1 MCEPAARKPEG
12 RSRAVWVVP
21 SLKLLHQKVAVCTS
35 PLCAC
40 TLPSESTYIAV
51 LLSYSC
57 SSLRITGK
65 IGFIEFSLISRT
77 YFLESTV
84 PSSTRSLFS
93 ELGAPTVPLTCTKGR
108 SPSSGISVDMGI
120 STMISRSEHE
130 DSKGAMRSRRLRAPA
145 AGGGKRANSFC
156 LRQLECSA
164 SFVPYGWES

>member
-1 MCEPAARKPEG
+1 LGSSIVKTASSKSGRVHVPFVRVHPPLRVHLHRSPA
-12 RSRAVWVVP
+12 
-21 SLKLLHQKVAVCTS
+21 LL
-35 PLCAC
+35 
-40 TLPSESTYIAV
+40 
-51 LLSYSC
+51 LL
-57 SSLRITGK
+57 LFTGK

-108 SPSSGISVDMGI
+108 SPSSGISVDMDLDDDL
-120 STMISRSEHE
+120 RSEHE

>member
-1 MCEPAARKPEG
+1 LGSSIVKTASSKSGRVHVPFVRVHPPLRVHLHRSPA
-12 RSRAVWVVP
+12 
-21 SLKLLHQKVAVCTS
+21 LL
-35 PLCAC
+35 
-40 TLPSESTYIAV
+40 
-51 LLSYSC
+51 LLLFS
-57 SSLRITGK
+57 GK

-84 PSSTRSLFS
+84 PSSTCSLFS

-108 SPSSGISVDMGI
+108 SPSSGISVGMGI